1 MYLFDLEGYD
11 CSQVPTD
18 WALYGEGIRESLLVY
33 RKCITNYFK
42 NNQSKI
48 SSDVIN
54 ELTSLI
60 IDFYNAYSDVEEKI
74 NDLVFILNATPLNCY
89 DKSSYNAYIVSYKSF
104 IEIGKKI
111 TNLITTGGSSIGS
124 QPDIEV
130 ISTIIYP
137 TDGIIKPKITK
148 CSGVYMKQMDNG
160 SEFLGKVSGWE
171 YFDNRG

>member
-33 RKCITNYFK
+33 RKCMLKYAY
-42 NNQSKI
+42 NNSGALQSKI
-48 SSDVIN
+48 RN
-54 ELTSLI
+54 ELNSLFD
-60 IDFYNAYSDVEEKI
+60 DFNTAYDNAIENITNLET
-74 NDLVFILNATPLNCY
+74 ILNAAPLNCY
-89 DKSSYNAYIVSYKSF
+89 DKSSYNKYITSYKSLTN
-104 IEIGKKI
+104 IGKEI
-111 TNLITTGGSSIGS
+111 TNLISTGGDSIGS

-160 SEFLGKVSGWE
+160 SEFLGKVIGWD
-171 YFDNRG
+171 YFYNRS